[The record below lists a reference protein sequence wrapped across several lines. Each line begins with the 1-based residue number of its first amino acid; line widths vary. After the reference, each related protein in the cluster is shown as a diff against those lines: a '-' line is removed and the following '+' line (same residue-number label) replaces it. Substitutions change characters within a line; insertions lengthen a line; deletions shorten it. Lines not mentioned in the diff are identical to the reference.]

1 MPVEGDPTLA
11 AVLAALLSPAHDPAE
26 LQVAGKCVLLR
37 ADLNVPLDADGR
49 VDDDNR
55 VTAALPTISLL
66 VEKGARVVVASHLG
80 RPDLGKRPE
89 DRTALSLAPVA
100 EMLAALL
107 PTFVGLAPDCVGPE
121 VAARVAALK
130 DGQVLLLENTR
141 FHAGDTDNDDAFAGQ
156 LAELADVF
164 VNDAF
169 GVVHRAQ
176 ASVTGVALKVPQ
188 RCPGLL
194 VRKEVAALGRHL
206 SEPARPF
213 GVVIG
218 GAKVADKLGVIDTL
232 IDKADMVLIGG
243 KMAFTFL
250 AATGVQF
257 HESQV
262 EESLFEKCLAMLKKG
277 EALGVRILLPVDVL
291 VADRLEQS
299 AQTHISELSTTC
311 CTKTDPC
318 VGCCVFGAD
327 IGPKTIALFQAAL
340 KECRTIFWNGP
351 VGKFEVPL
359 FSSGTNAIAETLR
372 EVTSSGAITVIGGG
386 DSVNALRSLGYEK
399 EVSHVSTGGGAS
411 LELIEGKSMPGLQA
425 LVDGAI

>member
-176 ASVTGVALKVPQ
+176 ASVTVRRRWDLKGGG
-188 RCPGLL
+188 GL
-194 VRKEVAALGRHL
+194 
-206 SEPARPF
+206 P
-213 GVVIG
+213 
-218 GAKVADKLGVIDTL
+218 
-232 IDKADMVLIGG
+232 M
-243 KMAFTFL
+243 
-250 AATGVQF
+250 
-257 HESQV
+257 HE
-262 EESLFEKCLAMLKKG
+262 EESKG
-277 EALGVRILLPVDVL
+277 QR
-291 VADRLEQS
+291 Q
-299 AQTHISELSTTC
+299 
-311 CTKTDPC
+311 
-318 VGCCVFGAD
+318 
-327 IGPKTIALFQAAL
+327 
-340 KECRTIFWNGP
+340 
-351 VGKFEVPL
+351 
-359 FSSGTNAIAETLR
+359 
-372 EVTSSGAITVIGGG
+372 
-386 DSVNALRSLGYEK
+386 
-399 EVSHVSTGGGAS
+399 
-411 LELIEGKSMPGLQA
+411 
-425 LVDGAI
+425 